1 MVKLY
6 ALDRFIDGVEN
17 LLLKALKDL
26 KAENGS
32 LMVVNSTEKVLKIK
46 AAASLNSDPLSKGI
60 VKNTKV
66 KLGHSVS
73 GMVAKT
79 GKPIIINDL
88 AQLKKDFP
96 GIKVETDS
104 AKYSSSLI
112 VPILE
117 ESVAIA
123 VLNINNRTGGGKFTR
138 KDLKLAEMLAEY
150 CGIALKLE
158 RQNKGVLLV
167 NEIIREI
174 NQTNSLADIYR
185 LVIEKGAGILDC
197 REASLML
204 VEKDPDGSHCLVVKE
219 STDRKIVGER
229 RLLGESVSGYVWKTG
244 EPVLIKSVK
253 DGTKDRRF
261 KILNK
266 PGSFIVVPLNLKYQT
281 PYALNVALK
290 SVSTIG
296 VLNFTQRHD
305 GKPFTSE
312 QLEALVNYSNLV
324 AIAIEKARYYNES
337 KIAYLSTVK
346 VLSAVLE
353 SKDPYTKGHSD
364 GVESLC
370 GMIADQ
376 LGLSHKEKEDLEIAA
391 LLHDIG
397 KIGIPEP
404 ILNKKGKLTKGEYE
418 KIKTH
423 IEEAE
428 HILKHTFY
436 LEESRQVISCH
447 HEHYD
452 GSGYPA
458 GLKGEEI
465 PLGAR
470 ILSVADAFHAM
481 SSDRPYRKALPMD
494 VVKKEFLQGRG
505 NQFDPN
511 VVDIFLELVN
521 AVFPDEEP
529 KSANV

>member
-1 MVKLY
+1 M
-6 ALDRFIDGVEN
+6 
-17 LLLKALKDL
+17 
-26 KAENGS
+26 
-32 LMVVNSTEKVLKIK
+32 
-46 AAASLNSDPLSKGI
+46 
-60 VKNTKV
+60 
-66 KLGHSVS
+66 LG
-73 GMVAKT
+73 
-79 GKPIIINDL
+79 D
-88 AQLKKDFP
+88 
-96 GIKVETDS
+96 
-104 AKYSSSLI
+104 
-112 VPILE
+112 
-117 ESVAIA
+117 
-123 VLNINNRTGGGKFTR
+123 
-138 KDLKLAEMLAEY
+138 
-150 CGIALKLE
+150 
-158 RQNKGVLLV
+158 
-167 NEIIREI
+167 
-174 NQTNSLADIYR
+174 
-185 LVIEKGAGILDC
+185 
-197 REASLML
+197 
-204 VEKDPDGSHCLVVKE
+204 
-219 STDRKIVGER
+219 
-229 RLLGESVSGYVWKTG
+229 SVSGYVWKTG

-253 DGTKDRRF
+253 DGNTDRRF

-312 QLEALVNYSNLV
+312 QLEALVNFSNLV

-370 GMIADQ
+370 GMMADR

-404 ILNKKGKLTKGEYE
+404 ILNKKGKLTKSEYE

-423 IEEAE
+423 IEEAD

-452 GSGYPA
+452 GTGYPA
-458 GLKGEEI
+458 GLKGEDI

-494 VVKKEFLQGRG
+494 VVKNEFVKGRG

-521 AVFPDEEP
+521 AVFPDEGP
-529 KSANV
+529 NSANV